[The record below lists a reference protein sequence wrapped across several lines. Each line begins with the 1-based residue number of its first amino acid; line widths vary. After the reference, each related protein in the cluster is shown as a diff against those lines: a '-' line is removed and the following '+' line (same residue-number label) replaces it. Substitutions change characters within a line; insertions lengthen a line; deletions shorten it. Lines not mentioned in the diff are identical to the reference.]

1 MDKEINELTQL
12 TQLSS
17 EDLSPVSDSSSP
29 PLGSYRERLKN
40 ERVEKLLITQ
50 SRWDDGVEPNRI
62 SCTGNYGVYMSFI
75 DAGVEGVI
83 ARVTALDI
91 IRAVQGGDGT
101 QVIYGIS
108 KDGGSWSEHSN
119 PEEAYVD
126 YGCGEEGP
134 QPIFIRVKD
143 DTFQSPPIETFI
155 LIQDPSALCG
165 GP

>member
-29 PLGSYRERLKN
+29 PPGSYRERLKN

-50 SRWDDGVEPNRI
+50 SRWDGGVEPNRI
-62 SCTGNYGVYMSFI
+62 SCTGTSTAISFI

-126 YGCGEEGP
+126 YGCGEDGGR
-134 QPIFIRVKD
+134 PIFIRVKD
-143 DTFQSPPIETFI
+143 DTFQSPAIEFFI
-155 LIQDPSALCG
+155 FIQDPSALCG